1 MSAARAAFAVLVLA
15 AVLRATPAS
24 AQTGPWRLVVYPA
37 GAAGAAGGAAADV
50 ADVAALL
57 EPALRRLTLRTEQ
70 VVLGEPLVVRPS
82 CGPASAA
89 ASSCLAGLAGGGL
102 VLRVTVHRSQ
112 SLIVVQLEAVDAK
125 ARVFGPVTVSVDA
138 YAQSTEPIVRGV
150 LILVDQVA
158 AASRRPDLR
167 AGAPLPPPPAPGATA
182 AARPPSAPFSALPG
196 APSEKASR
204 PGAWMRTAG
213 PLLTG
218 TGAAILAGGIA
229 LSVMNRSLSNELD
242 HKFAAGTLTPADL
255 AAYRRVERNDRM
267 TRIFFAAGGAL
278 TLSGVAVWTAA
289 PSKGAV
295 AGVAGKF

>member
-1 MSAARAAFAVLVLA
+1 MSAARAAYAVLVLA
-15 AVLRATPAS
+15 AVLRATPAH
-24 AQTGPWRLVVYPA
+24 AQSGPRRLVVYPVA
-37 GAAGAAGGAAADV
+37 AAGSARADV
-50 ADVAALL
+50 ADVVALL
-57 EPALRRLTLRTEQ
+57 DPALRRVALRTEE
-70 VVLGEPLVVRPS
+70 VVLGEPLVVRPG
-82 CGPASAA
+82 CGPAPAA
-89 ASSCLAGLAGGGL
+89 ATACLAGLAGGGL

-112 SLIVVQLEAVDAK
+112 SLIVVQLEAIDAK
-125 ARVFGPVTVSVDA
+125 ARAFGPMTVSIDA
-138 YAQSTEPIVRGV
+138 YAQSTEPVVRGV

-167 AGAPLPPPPAPGATA
+167 AGGSLPPPPVPGATA
-182 AARPPSAPFSALPG
+182 AARPAPAPFSALPG
-196 APSEKASR
+196 APSETPSR

-218 TGAAILAGGIA
+218 TGVAILAGGIA
-229 LSVMNRSLSNELD
+229 LSVVNRSLSNELE

-267 TRIFFAAGGAL
+267 TQLLLGAGGAL

-289 PSKGAV
+289 PAKGAV